1 MNHAK
6 SVNKLQQLPLVKIVK
21 YVKNVI
27 FVKNAN
33 NVSNVINISAK
44 KFLASDTFHFTVKI
58 TCILKKTKKTIKMYQ
73 QKRSKK
79 NHQDIERLLQSLE
92 YF

>member
-1 MNHAK
+1 MK
-6 SVNKLQQLPLVKIVK
+6 KLPLVKIVK

-58 TCILKKTKKTIKMYQ
+58 TCILKKTIKMYQ
-73 QKRSKK
+73 QKISKE
-79 NHQDIERLLQSLE
+79 NPQDIQDIEGLQSMKD
-92 YF
+92 F